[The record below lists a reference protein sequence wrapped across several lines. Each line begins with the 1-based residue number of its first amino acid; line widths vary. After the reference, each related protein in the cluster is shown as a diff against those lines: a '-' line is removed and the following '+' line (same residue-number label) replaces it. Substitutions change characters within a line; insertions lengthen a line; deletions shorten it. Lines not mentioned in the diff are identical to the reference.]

1 MSFLKAAALGVT
13 LALGASSAMAIDF
26 LKPVDHSRY
35 FTQEE
40 GFLGSLPRD
49 IQGRYPRPG
58 ALGVDDRIPVG
69 AYLPTPPNALHM
81 KRSYALGEASVN
93 TGHRRSYRDA
103 KGRATRDYR
112 HTAWRGDSGARR
124 HLVD

>member
-1 MSFLKAAALGVT
+1 MSLIKATLLGAT
-13 LALGASSAMAIDF
+13 LALGGTSAMAFDF

-40 GFLGSLPRD
+40 QVLGSLPRD

-58 ALGVDDRIPVG
+58 SIGVDDRIPVG

-81 KRSYALGEASVN
+81 RRSYSLGEASVG
-93 TGHRRSYRDA
+93 TTKRYYRDA
-103 KGRATRDYR
+103 KGRATRDHRY
-112 HTAWRGDSGARR
+112 TAWRGESGARR